1 MSEGLRARMRAVF
14 RPKLSNSAKAPYGRY
29 AVDSAKE
36 NAVTSGSGCY
46 GVLSKEI
53 NAVTLVRPC
62 STNKAGLRENTL
74 CSVCRAG
81 GDLWT
86 LDTPTG
92 PVTVHEECSRF
103 LSKPEPAGPT
113 AAYWAASSGPDGCGA
128 EVTIVEI
135 PATGLRYRLQLR
147 PPAYVPEDR
156 WRMAI
161 SDGRAF
167 IRQWGE
173 AAQRLGWDSRDLFG
187 LHQPLE
193 RPHPSYNRLSRCDCT
208 GLCWLLQGKE
218 VIALTAD
225 TATIRNPAMGGLTTY
240 RRFNKWALGPVADS
254 LHDLK

>member
-1 MSEGLRARMRAVF
+1 
-14 RPKLSNSAKAPYGRY
+14 
-29 AVDSAKE
+29 
-36 NAVTSGSGCY
+36 
-46 GVLSKEI
+46 
-53 NAVTLVRPC
+53 
-62 STNKAGLRENTL
+62 
-74 CSVCRAG
+74 
-81 GDLWT
+81 
-86 LDTPTG
+86 
-92 PVTVHEECSRF
+92 
-103 LSKPEPAGPT
+103 
-113 AAYWAASSGPDGCGA
+113 
-128 EVTIVEI
+128 
-135 PATGLRYRLQLR
+135 
-147 PPAYVPEDR
+147 
-156 WRMAI
+156 MAI

-254 LHDLK
+254 LHGLK

>member
-1 MSEGLRARMRAVF
+1 VC
-14 RPKLSNSAKAPYGRY
+14 
-29 AVDSAKE
+29 D
-36 NAVTSGSGCY
+36 TGS
-46 GVLSKEI
+46 
-53 NAVTLVRPC
+53 
-62 STNKAGLRENTL
+62 
-74 CSVCRAG
+74 
-81 GDLWT
+81 DLWL

-92 PVTVHEECSRF
+92 LVLVHEQCAEF
-103 LSKPEPAGPT
+103 VPVGAGT
-113 AAYWAASSGPDGCGA
+113 ADSTMAYRATSAEPDGPGCS
-128 EVTIVEI
+128 VTIVEI
-135 PATGLRYRLQLR
+135 PAAGLRYRRTFAHLQLR
-147 PPAYVPEDR
+147 PPAYIPEDR

-240 RRFNKWALGPVADS
+240 RRFNKWALGPVADG